1 MKYIIMADGKGTR
14 WQNYNDIPKH
24 FIEIGGETLLA
35 RTVRLLNEGDEAAD
49 VIITSHD
56 PRYEVP
62 GARRYE
68 PLNNHLE
75 IDRFTEE
82 LIGDDVCFL
91 YGDTYY
97 SQEAMDTILKT
108 ETEDM
113 IFFGNDHSDC
123 GSVTYLNAPDKRVMY
138 VDFRRIPNNV
148 SMMVVLFSIYG
159 KNPTHLFDKISDGEV
174 SILCKNGVHM
184 HLPITDNIHQRTL
197 LAVAF
202 ERTEGIWEMIPSGKG
217 IGLSLEEICRGY
229 GVTIV

>member
-35 RTVRLLNEGDEAAD
+35 RTVRLLNEGDGAAD

-97 SQEAMDTILKT
+97 SREAMDTILRT

-113 IFFGNDHSDC
+113 IF
-123 GSVTYLNAPDKRVMY
+123 
-138 VDFRRIPNNV
+138 
-148 SMMVVLFSIYG
+148 
-159 KNPTHLFDKISDGEV
+159 
-174 SILCKNGVHM
+174 
-184 HLPITDNIHQRTL
+184 
-197 LAVAF
+197 
-202 ERTEGIWEMIPSGKG
+202 
-217 IGLSLEEICRGY
+217 
-229 GVTIV
+229 

>member
-35 RTVRLLNEGDEAAD
+35 RTVRLLNEGDESAE

-82 LIGDDVCFL
+82 LIEDNVCFL

-97 SQEAMDTILKT
+97 SQDAMDTILKT
-108 ETEDM
+108 DADEM
-113 IFFGNDHSDC
+113 IFFGNE
-123 GSVTYLNAPDKRVMY
+123 R
-138 VDFRRIPNNV
+138 
-148 SMMVVLFSIYG
+148 SIVAI
-159 KNPTHLFDKISDGEV
+159 KVKDGELFRSHV
-174 SILCKNGVHM
+174 DNVRRLFLEGKIAKCIGWQVYQSFTG
-184 HLPITDNIHQRTL
+184 LPFGEKKIGPSYIVLEDGTEDFNSPED
-197 LAVAF
+197 LAKRKEV
-202 ERTEGIWEMIPSGKG
+202 
-217 IGLSLEEICRGY
+217 
-229 GVTIV
+229 

>member
-24 FIEIGGETLLA
+24 FIEIGGETLLG
-35 RTVRLLNEGDEAAD
+35 RTVRLLNEGDAEAE

-82 LIGDDVCFL
+82 LIEDNVCFL

-97 SQEAMDTILKT
+97 SQEAMDTILQT
-108 ETEDM
+108 ETEEM
-113 IFFGNDHSDC
+113 IFFGNERSIVAIKVKDGALFRSHVDNVRRLFLEGKIEKCIGWQVYQSFTGLPFGEKKIGPSYIVLED
-123 GSVTYLNAPDKRVMY
+123 GTEDFNSPEDLAKR
-138 VDFRRIPNNV
+138 
-148 SMMVVLFSIYG
+148 
-159 KNPTHLFDKISDGEV
+159 KEV
-174 SILCKNGVHM
+174 
-184 HLPITDNIHQRTL
+184 
-197 LAVAF
+197 
-202 ERTEGIWEMIPSGKG
+202 
-217 IGLSLEEICRGY
+217 
-229 GVTIV
+229 